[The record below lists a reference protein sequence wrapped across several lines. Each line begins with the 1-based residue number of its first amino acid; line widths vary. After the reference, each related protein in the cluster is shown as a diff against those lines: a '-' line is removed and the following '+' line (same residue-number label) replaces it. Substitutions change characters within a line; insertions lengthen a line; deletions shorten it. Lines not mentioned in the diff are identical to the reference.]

1 MRITTAMLI
10 RGEVLRLKIEAVD
23 GFLAGMTTTFRLSIL
38 PVHKIPAASK
48 VKIRFPINKNRVTLS
63 TDPCVVTSSDPK
75 ISVSSSTCD
84 VNPSTNELS
93 VINLFADNFWPKNGA
108 EFSFAV
114 SAKGKIPEKACGSIE
129 FVVSTYA
136 VIDGGDYPI
145 DYGIFD
151 SAYDLP
157 PILDTFLP
165 KPQTLAATLLNY
177 SS

>member
-1 MRITTAMLI
+1 MRITTAMLV

-75 ISVSSSTCD
+75 ISVGMSSCE

-93 VINLFADNFWPKNGA
+93 VLNLFANNFWPKNGA

-136 VIDGGDYPI
+136 IIEGADYPI
-145 DYGIFD
+145 DHGIFD